1 MATVS
6 LTMGKFIAGIVIAI
20 LASSAI
26 SVGVSTILIT
36 GPQGEIGPQGLA
48 GESVSM
54 PLEIVADG
62 S

>member
-6 LTMGKFIAGIVIAI
+6 LTMGTRAPQ
-20 LASSAI
+20 
-26 SVGVSTILIT
+26 